1 MSRDK
6 INILPIGPHIRTSS
20 NMSKNIG
27 SDSINADELVAEKT
41 SELQSTWKEAPR
53 NWGHSL
59 HKLAPYI
66 GGFPPALA
74 HYFIDRFSD
83 KGDIVLD
90 PFSGGGTTPLEA
102 ALNDRVGYG
111 NDVFSYAYTL
121 SKAKCNPIGDE
132 EFISYLDEKLT
143 EAESIENSRMELLDN
158 EDLQVFYSDYT
169 LDQILRLRE
178 VVHDD
183 NSAKGMYLKAV
194 VCGILHGPSQM
205 FLSLQTKDTYS
216 GTANYVREYAEKHD
230 LELPERDI
238 RPRAIQKHEI
248 AQEDDVPSD
257 LSSNTKITKSDTTDL
272 PYEPESAD
280 LIVTSPPY
288 MQTLNYDWNN
298 WIRLW
303 WLNTPRKRERDKL
316 VSTQDNE
323 KYRSFMRDCL
333 SEMYDVLAPD
343 SVAVLIVG
351 DVRKH
356 YENRKQ
362 IINTAAIIA
371 DEAEQNTDF
380 DVHGIIDDAY
390 GIEGRS
396 YVLFNRIKY
405 DHDESDEQTETIDRC
420 LILKKGLPD
429 MTDKPVIDWEDG
441 TADDVVH

>member
-1 MSRDK
+1 
-6 INILPIGPHIRTSS
+6 
-20 NMSKNIG
+20 MSKNIG
-27 SDSINADELVAEKT
+27 SDSITAGELVAEKT
-41 SELQSTWKEAPR
+41 TELQSTWKEAPR

-74 HYFIDRFSD
+74 HYFIQRFSD

-90 PFSGGGTTPLEA
+90 PFSGGGTTPLQA
-102 ALNDRVGYG
+102 ALNARVGYG

-132 EFISYLDEKLT
+132 EFLSYLDEKLSA
-143 EAESIENSRMELLDN
+143 AESIDNSGMALLDDD
-158 EDLQVFYSDYT
+158 DLRVFYSDYT

-178 VVHDD
+178 VLHDD
-183 NSAKGMYLKAV
+183 NSTKGLYLKATM
-194 VCGILHGPSQM
+194 CGILHGPSQM

-216 GTANYVREYAEKHD
+216 GTANYVRKYAEEHD

-248 AQEDDVPSD
+248 AQEDEVPSD
-257 LSSNTKITKSDTTDL
+257 LSSRTKITNKDAANL
-272 PYEPESAD
+272 PFKPGSAN

-316 VSTQDNE
+316 VITQDNE
-323 KYRSFMRDCL
+323 KYRSFMGDCL
-333 SEMYDVLAPD
+333 SEMYDVLAQD

-351 DVRKH
+351 DVTKH
-356 YENRKQ
+356 YKNRKQ
-362 IINTAAIIA
+362 ILNTAAIIS
-371 DEAEQNTDF
+371 DEAERNTDF
-380 DVHGIIDDAY
+380 NVHGIIDDAY
-390 GIEGRS
+390 GVEERS

-405 DHDESDEQTETIDRC
+405 DHDESDPQTETIDRC
-420 LILKKGLPD
+420 LILKKGSPD
-429 MTDKPVIDWEDG
+429 MVKEPLIDWEYE
-441 TADDVVH
+441 ASS